1 MKIFMVPFFTSVLL
15 YSSYSREWMTH
26 TACKDDKLKLL
37 YQSCDPL
44 QDFGFSV
51 DHCNNPL
58 NKDLKIRF
66 GTILRYDIK
75 ELFLDINLFAMK
87 KSVYSF
93 SYPVC
98 EVDFPKFSFCGRRKG
113 EKIYY
118 AGDIKNPA
126 FPIGKGEYHILLR
139 LYNENN
145 FTIVCANFTVISY

>member
-37 YQSCDPL
+37 YQSC
-44 QDFGFSV
+44 G
-51 DHCNNPL
+51 
-58 NKDLKIRF
+58 
-66 GTILRYDIK
+66 YDIK

>member
-1 MKIFMVPFFTSVLL
+1 MKIFMVPFFASVLFCPS
-15 YSSYSREWMTH
+15 YSSKWITH
-26 TACKDDKLKLL
+26 TACKDDKLEVL

-51 DHCNNPL
+51 DHCYNPL
-58 NKDLKIRF
+58 SKNLKIRF

-75 ELFLDINLFAMK
+75 ELFLDVDLFIMK
-87 KSVYSF
+87 KSLYSF

-98 EVDFPKFSFCGRRKG
+98 EVDFPKFSFCGRKKG

-118 AGDIKNPA
+118 AGDINNPA